1 MQLAAFILETLRAVH
16 DHDMNVMAA
25 FDAISEKLSEEFD
38 KINDSWAKELDDL
51 DF

>member
-1 MQLAAFILETLRAVH
+1 MQLETFILKILRAVH
-16 DHDMNVMAA
+16 DHDMNVGEA

-38 KINDSWAKELDDL
+38 KINDTWAKELDDL